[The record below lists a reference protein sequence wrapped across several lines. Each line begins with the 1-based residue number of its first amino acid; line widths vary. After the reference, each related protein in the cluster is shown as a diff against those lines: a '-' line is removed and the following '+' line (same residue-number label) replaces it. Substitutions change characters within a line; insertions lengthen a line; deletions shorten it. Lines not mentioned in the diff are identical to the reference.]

1 MNIRSYEKVNFGG
14 LDLLS
19 FKKLIGLGPKPV
31 IAKSRYI
38 TIQDAKM
45 APYTKKTMG
54 QGYGTQM
61 RPDVYYI
68 VASVELGN
76 TTTKCILTATNL
88 NTSRTYLLDKT
99 VKMTR
104 DIRPPKK
111 GEKVFGE
118 TVWHVELTKES
129 VSELIKNTILESIE
143 RSEISMEDD
152 LDFVVRST
160 GVTAG
165 FASPKEVG
173 ELIIALAEGCL
184 EAGIP
189 PRKMSPAISKESLP
203 KKLQDFTL
211 LDKVTFDG
219 AVVSVIPPTGR
230 SVVANEMEGE
240 LVTAGIKA
248 GAKWT
253 DVDYRNPCVSMD
265 FGTTLAGR
273 IVSSAQPYARTIGNF
288 CGLAGGVSDAIIR
301 GTEKVDK
308 RGGAA
313 LDLYTKDILKKAD
326 WEAAL
331 EYAKQAHDHVDIRK
345 VPEER
350 KRFGT
355 VPVDAHA
362 AYDAGTTLI
371 GCDVGKNGD
380 EIPELTKIGH
390 QIYENSGIHTLF
402 ATLDHVSALIVKR
415 LVDEALDEDV
425 IEDGS
430 VLGVTGRAG
439 ITGRKPELILEHTKD
454 YFKDVLFVSDALAL
468 GAAVMARCMNSMG
481 TPHIPLG
488 GIQGGPCILGPRRNL
503 QKRV

>member
-1 MNIRSYEKVNFGG
+1 
-14 LDLLS
+14 LLS
-19 FKKLIGLGPKPV
+19 FKKLLGLGPKPV

-45 APYTKKTMG
+45 APYTKKTRG
-54 QGYGTQM
+54 HGYGTLM

-129 VSELIKNTILESIE
+129 VSEMVKDTILESVK

-173 ELIIALAEGCL
+173 ELIIALADGCL

-189 PRKMSPAISKESLP
+189 PRKMAPAMSKDSLP

-211 LDKVTFDG
+211 LDKVIFDG

-230 SVVANEMEGE
+230 AVVANEMEGE

-253 DVDYRNPCVSMD
+253 NVDFRNPCVSMD

-273 IVSSAQPYARTIGNF
+273 IVNNQQPYARTIGNF

-313 LDLYTKDILKKAD
+313 LDLYTKDIIKKAD

-345 VPEER
+345 VPEGR
-350 KRFGT
+350 QRFGT
-355 VPVDAHA
+355 VPVDPHA

-380 EIPELTKIGH
+380 AIPKLTKIGH

-415 LVDEALDEDV
+415 LVEEALEEDV
-425 IEDGS
+425 IEEGS
-430 VLGVTGRAG
+430 ALGVTGRAG
-439 ITGRKPELILEHTKD
+439 ITGRKPELILGYTQD

-488 GIQGGPCILGPRRNL
+488 GRQGGPCILGPRKKL
-503 QKRV
+503 QKNE